1 VKIFILD
8 NGHMGMVRQWQQ
20 LHHGGVYSESVST
33 VLPDF
38 VRLAEA
44 YGWTGLRIE
53 DAAELDAGITRMI
66 DTPGPVLVDCAGGP
80 LANCF
85 PMMPAGA
92 AHNEILLG

>member
-1 VKIFILD
+1 
-8 NGHMGMVRQWQQ
+8 MVRQWQQ

-44 YGWTGLRIE
+44 YGWTGIRI
-53 DAAELDAGITRMI
+53 DDVAELDGHILRMI
-66 DTPGPVLVDCAGGP
+66 ETSGPVLVDCRVAP
-80 LANCF
+80 LENCF

-92 AHNEILLG
+92 AHNEILLS